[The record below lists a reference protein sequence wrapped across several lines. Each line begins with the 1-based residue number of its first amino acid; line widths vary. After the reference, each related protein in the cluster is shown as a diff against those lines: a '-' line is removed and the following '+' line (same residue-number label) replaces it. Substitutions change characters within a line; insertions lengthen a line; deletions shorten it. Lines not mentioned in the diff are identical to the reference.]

1 MSEFKS
7 ATTAIERPAEAIYE
21 FLADFNN
28 FRNLIPADRVKN
40 YQSTKETCSFT
51 VENMPAFHLKMG
63 QNIPVSRVIMI
74 PQNGGGVEFSLT
86 SNIEQVSQSGSQVDI
101 ILSAELNAFLKMMA
115 SKPLQTFVDTLALQL
130 KEYMER

>member
-40 YQSTKETCSFT
+40 YESTKETCSFA
-51 VENMPAFHLKMG
+51 VENMPTFHLKMG
-63 QNIPVSRVIMI
+63 DNTPVSKVIMI
-74 PQNGGGVEFSLT
+74 PQNSGGVEFSLT
-86 SNIEQVSQSGSQVDI
+86 TNIEQVSQSGSKVDI

-115 SKPLQTFVDTLALQL
+115 SKPLQTFVDTLASQL